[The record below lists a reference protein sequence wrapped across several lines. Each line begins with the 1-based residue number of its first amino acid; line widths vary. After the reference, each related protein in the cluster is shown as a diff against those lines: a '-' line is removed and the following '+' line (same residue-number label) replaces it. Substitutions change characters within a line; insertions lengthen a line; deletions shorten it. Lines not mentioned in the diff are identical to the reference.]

1 MSSTS
6 SSEVAGTE
14 EFVQFRD
21 LKKLL
26 EKKDAEA
33 LAARK
38 RLAQLNCSA
47 SDSPLIMKC
56 PDFPEDEEHQLLQ
69 LALLAMLVIF
79 LLLLLRSRCT
89 GYGSQS

>member
-1 MSSTS
+1 M
-6 SSEVAGTE
+6 AGTE

-21 LKKLL
+21 LKNLL

-33 LAARK
+33 LTARK
-38 RLAQLNCSA
+38 RLAQLDCSA

-69 LALLAMLVIF
+69 LALLVIF
-79 LLLLLRSRCT
+79 QLLLLRSRCT